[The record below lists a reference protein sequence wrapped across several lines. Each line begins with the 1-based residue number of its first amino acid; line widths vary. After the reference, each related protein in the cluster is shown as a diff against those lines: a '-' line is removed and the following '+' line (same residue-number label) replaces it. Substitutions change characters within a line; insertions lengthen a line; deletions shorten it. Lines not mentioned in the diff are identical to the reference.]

1 MDPLFQYQ
9 DDFASYLHNPYG
21 FATDNEQN
29 AIHYFVRK
37 QKVEKSYQ
45 MKSQLQQILT
55 SHFGDSQ
62 KIHREGLDKQYKLLR
77 KEVID
82 ENLIGLIIWGT
93 NEIPDDDNSLIST
106 YTTAPDNT
114 GESKKIQLEIKS
126 LCQFLKRDYFSFEE
140 IEKLCQIYKLD

>member
-21 FATDNEQN
+21 FPTDEEKN
-29 AIHYFVRK
+29 AINYFVRK

>member
-9 DDFASYLHNPYG
+9 EDFASYLHNPYG
-21 FATDNEQN
+21 FSTDNEKI
-29 AIHYFVRK
+29 AINYFVRK
-37 QKVEKSYQ
+37 QKVEQSYL
-45 MKSQLQQILT
+45 MKNQLQQLLT

-77 KEVID
+77 KEVI
-82 ENLIGLIIWGT
+82 EYNLIGLIIWGT
-93 NEIPDDDNSLIST
+93 NDIPEDDNTLINN
-106 YTTAPDNT
+106 YTTFPDTQGN
-114 GESKKIQLEIKS
+114 SKNIKLEVKT